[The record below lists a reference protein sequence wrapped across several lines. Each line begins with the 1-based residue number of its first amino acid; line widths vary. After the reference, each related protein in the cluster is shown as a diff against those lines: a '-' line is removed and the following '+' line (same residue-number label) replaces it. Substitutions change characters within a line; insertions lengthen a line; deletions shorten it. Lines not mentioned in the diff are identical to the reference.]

1 MLRNI
6 ILKRNRLSTCIRNTT
21 IVENIPIIL
30 IFTPLLLILHSKYLH
45 ALLQMPPLSSCFL
58 PTIYLPEACLYRTYP
73 WHHLSAKS
81 YCLRIWPLPIA
92 FPIQFISQGLSFLL
106 LSRYH
111 DFICSDLSTFIP

>member
-6 ILKRNRLSTCIRNTT
+6 IFKRNRLSTCIRNTT

-45 ALLQMPPLSSCFL
+45 VHLQMPPLSSCFL
-58 PTIYLPEACLYRTYP
+58 PTLNPPVACLYRIYP

-92 FPIQFISQGLSFLL
+92 FPIQFISQWISFLL

-111 DFICSDLSTFIP
+111 EFICLDLSTFIP